1 MKKLA
6 SLFALCVLVFSAAF
20 AQDQQPIST
29 KNKKATKYYNEGLSD
44 YRLNNAKDAV
54 KNILAAMKEDST
66 FVEAHALLAKIYLD
80 QNNSESALT
89 EFKKAI
95 AINPDFLPVMYFY
108 ASQIDL
114 SLGRY
119 DEGLVFAQKFD
130 RYATSNAE
138 LKART
143 KITIA
148 DCKFSI
154 EAMKHPVPF
163 EPQNM
168 GAAINSKYDEY
179 FPAITADGSTFLFTR
194 ELIDSVTNPSGNEDF
209 YMSYRI
215 NGKWDGAF
223 NIGPPLN
230 TELNEG
236 APTISANG
244 RLMIFA
250 GCDRPDGHGSCDLY
264 YSVRH
269 GDKWSPARNLGS
281 PINTR
286 LWESQPCLSTD
297 GRTLYFVRGSVGGDG
312 VHAQDIYVT
321 QLSDTGTWS
330 VPVKLSDSI
339 NTPGREECPYIAA
352 DNQTLYFV
360 SDGHPGFGGTD
371 IFMSRRK
378 PDGSWGTP
386 KNLGYPINTTAN
398 ETGIIVD
405 PNGQLAYFSSNR
417 PGGFGGTDIYQFAL
431 YDSVRPTAITYMKGK
446 VYDAKTEKPLGANF
460 SLIDLS
466 TGTTVMQSTSI
477 AFDGTFL
484 VCIPLN
490 KNYALNVTKK
500 GYLFYS
506 ENFEL
511 KDSNSSRVHPYT
523 INIPLQPIDTGAHI
537 VLKNIFFPTNQFDL
551 KPESQVELN
560 KLVDFMNLNPTVK
573 IEISGH
579 TDNVG
584 SAASNKILSENRAKS
599 VYTYLTT
606 HNIAADR
613 MKYKGYGQTRPIA
626 GNDTPEGRAQNRR
639 TEMKIVA
646 K

>member
-1 MKKLA
+1 
-6 SLFALCVLVFSAAF
+6 
-20 AQDQQPIST
+20 
-29 KNKKATKYYNEGLSD
+29 
-44 YRLNNAKDAV
+44 
-54 KNILAAMKEDST
+54 MKEDST

-80 QNNSESALT
+80 QNRGESALA

-95 AINPDFLPVMYFY
+95 TINPDFLPVMYFY
-108 ASQIDL
+108 VSQIDL
-114 SLGRY
+114 SMGRY
-119 DEGLVFAQKFD
+119 DEGLVYAQKFD
-130 RYATSNAE
+130 KYATSNAE
-138 LKART
+138 LKSRT

-154 EAMKHPVPF
+154 DAMKHPVPF

-168 GAAINSKYDEY
+168 GTAINSKYDEY

-194 ELIDSVTNPSGNEDF
+194 ELIDSVTNPEGNEDF
-209 YMSYRI
+209 YMSYKI
-215 NGKWDGAF
+215 NGKWDNAF
-223 NIGPPLN
+223 NIGGPLN

-269 GDKWSPARNLGS
+269 GDKWTPARNLGS

-286 LWESQPCLSTD
+286 HWESQPCLSTD
-297 GRTLYFVRGSVGGDG
+297 GRTLYFVRGIVTGDG
-312 VHAQDIYVT
+312 VGSQDIYVT

-378 PDGSWGTP
+378 ADGSWGTP
-386 KNLGYPINTTAN
+386 KNLGYPINTTGN

-417 PGGFGGTDIYQFAL
+417 PGGYGGMDIYQFAL
-431 YDSVRPTAITYMKGK
+431 YDSARPTPVTYMKGK

-477 AFDGTFL
+477 AFDGNFL

-511 KDSNSSRVHPYT
+511 KDSSSTRVHPYT

-537 VLKNIFFPTNQFDL
+537 VLKNIFFPTNKFDL

-579 TDNVG
+579 TDNIG
-584 SAASNKILSENRAKS
+584 TPASNKILSENRAKS
-599 VYTYLTT
+599 VYTYLVDHGIT
-606 HNIAADR
+606 ADR

-626 GNDTPEGRAQNRR
+626 SNDNEEGRAQNRR